1 MCLNLECQEMDVK
14 FKCNCP
20 FTSALDVVGD
30 KWLLVIVKQMLI
42 EGKETFK
49 DFTEADEA
57 IATNIL
63 TAKLKFL
70 EEAGIII
77 KTQRPDN
84 KKTNLYLLTDKGLA
98 LTPVLVEL
106 ALWSEKHLRKI
117 HPTIVKGE
125 AMELLRT
132 DKAAFANMFEKKYRE
147 KLATIMYM
155 R

>member
-1 MCLNLECQEMDVK
+1 MRQDFRCD
-14 FKCNCP
+14 CP
-20 FTSALDVVGD
+20 FTSALDIVGD
-30 KWLLVIVKQMLI
+30 KWILVIIKQMLI

-63 TAKLKFL
+63 SAKLKFL
-70 EEAGIII
+70 EEVGLII

-84 KKTNLYLLTDKGLA
+84 KKTNLYLLTEKGLA

-106 ALWSEKHLRKI
+106 ANWSDRHLRDI
-117 HPTIVKGE
+117 HPTIVNGE
-125 AMELLRT
+125 AMEFLRN
-132 DKAAFANMFEKKYRE
+132 DQAAFAKVLLTKYRE
-147 KLATIMYM
+147 KLATTMYK

>member
-1 MCLNLECQEMDVK
+1 MRQDFRCD
-14 FKCNCP
+14 CP
-20 FTSALDVVGD
+20 FTSALDIVGD
-30 KWLLVIVKQMLI
+30 RWILVIIKQMLI

-63 TAKLKFL
+63 SAKLKFL
-70 EEAGIII
+70 EEVGLII

-84 KKTNLYLLTDKGLA
+84 KKTNLYLLTEKGLA

-106 ALWSEKHLRKI
+106 ANWSDRHLRDI
-117 HPTIVKGE
+117 HPTIVNGE
-125 AMELLRT
+125 AMEFLRN
-132 DKAAFANMFEKKYRE
+132 DQAAFAKVLLTKYRE
-147 KLATIMYM
+147 KLATTMYK